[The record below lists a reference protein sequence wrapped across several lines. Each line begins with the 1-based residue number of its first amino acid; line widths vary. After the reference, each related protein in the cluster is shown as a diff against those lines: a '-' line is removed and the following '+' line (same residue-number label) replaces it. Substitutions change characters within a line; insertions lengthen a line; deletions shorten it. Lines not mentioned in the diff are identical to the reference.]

1 MSDNTNRMID
11 THAAVKDLTDAGMPE
26 VQAEAVVAIQRDLL
40 ENQAASKYDL
50 EKLEAS
56 LRGEIQDVRNDLE
69 KLEASLRGEIQDVR
83 NDLEKLEASLR
94 GDMEKLE
101 ASLRGDMEK
110 LEASLRGDME
120 KLEASLRSEIQDVRN
135 DLGLLR
141 KDMEALGS
149 YLLTRLGVLMVVGGG
164 FIIGLLEFLR

>member
-50 EKLEAS
+50 EKTETSLRNDLERLEAT
-56 LRGEIQDVRNDLE
+56 LRAEIQDVRNDL
-69 KLEASLRGEIQDVR
+69 
-83 NDLEKLEASLR
+83 
-94 GDMEKLE
+94 EKLE

>member
-50 EKLEAS
+50 EKTETSLRNDLEKLEAT
-56 LRGEIQDVRNDLE
+56 LRAEIQDVRNDL
-69 KLEASLRGEIQDVR
+69 
-83 NDLEKLEASLR
+83 
-94 GDMEKLE
+94 
-101 ASLRGDMEK
+101 EK